1 MYIRPLG
8 FLLLIGAAALS
19 ATGQELGA
27 YGYLSLPASA
37 HAAAL
42 GGTLV
47 SAVDPEVE
55 LAEQNPSL
63 LCPDMS
69 GQVALGYMN
78 YLADINIGYA
88 AYDPSYG
95 ARPLRRYLQ
104 KHVETLAAKE
114 ILRDNVH
121 EGRTWP
127 SGWASA
133 TR

>member
-88 AYDPSYG
+88 AVEVCHRVRSIFLYQ
-95 ARPLRRYLQ
+95 RFKHCLKLQ
-104 KHVETLAAKE
+104 RVHLSLA
-114 ILRDNVH
+114 V
-121 EGRTWP
+121 
-127 SGWASA
+127 
-133 TR
+133 